1 MRGNAN
7 TSALD
12 SSGDGV
18 ESGAKVRPVGQLVE
32 TKINVRMVDNRSK
45 RGRQTV
51 ASNAGVSAMLNDAI
65 GDNKVVEDTVTE
77 NADGVSTG
85 QRQETGQGHSLELVT
100 LLGKNV
106 GDAAECELHGAYPDT
121 KWNGV
126 KRFFSNI
133 NYRCANRVSTLIAF
147 RPILMGVILKML

>member
-1 MRGNAN
+1 MRGDAN

-12 SSGDGV
+12 GSSDSV
-18 ESGAKVRPVGQLVE
+18 ESGTKVRPVGQLVE
-32 TKINVRMVDNRSK
+32 TKINVRMVDNRSE
-45 RGRQTV
+45 RRRQTV
-51 ASNAGVSAMLNDAI
+51 ASNASISAMLDDTI

-106 GDAAECELHGAYPDT
+106 GDAAECELHGAYSGT
-121 KWNGV
+121 KQNGV
-126 KRFFSNI
+126 KRFFLN
-133 NYRCANRVSTLIAF
+133 
-147 RPILMGVILKML
+147 